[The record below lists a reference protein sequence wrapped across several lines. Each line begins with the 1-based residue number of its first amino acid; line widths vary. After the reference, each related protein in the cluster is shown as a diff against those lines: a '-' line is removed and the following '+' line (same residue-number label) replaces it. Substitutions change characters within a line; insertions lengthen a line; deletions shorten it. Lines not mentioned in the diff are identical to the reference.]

1 MATEF
6 TFTTVRQVAA
16 QLGVTTNRV
25 RQLIAEL
32 RETTGREI
40 GRIVGQVRLLTPAE
54 ANSIIRHHSQKRGY
68 TRP

>member
-1 MATEF
+1 MATE
-6 TFTTVRQVAA
+6 FTTVRQVAA
-16 QLGVTTNRV
+16 QLGVTTTRV

-40 GRIVGQVRLLTPAE
+40 GRMVGQVRLLTPSE
-54 ANSIIRHHSQKRGY
+54 ATAIIRHHSQKRGY